1 MPMMLV
7 SFGNGDNLDL
17 HNQLILCCAQAPC
30 SGPSIAGNASSPC
43 KGGDLSKTPSSI
55 MDKMQEFWKL
65 AQTTPQIV
73 GINPWHWLDRPT
85 LQPPSFGRGA
95 KSMGPEL
102 LALMQ
107 EVGRGVRNRTRG
119 D

>member
-1 MPMMLV
+1 
-7 SFGNGDNLDL
+7 
-17 HNQLILCCAQAPC
+17 
-30 SGPSIAGNASSPC
+30 
-43 KGGDLSKTPSSI
+43 
-55 MDKMQEFWKL
+55 MQEFWKL

-73 GINPWHWLDRPT
+73 GINPWQWLDRPT

-107 EVGRGVRNRTRG
+107 EVGRDVRNRTRG
-119 D
+119 DGV

>member
-1 MPMMLV
+1 
-7 SFGNGDNLDL
+7 
-17 HNQLILCCAQAPC
+17 
-30 SGPSIAGNASSPC
+30 
-43 KGGDLSKTPSSI
+43 

-119 D
+119 G